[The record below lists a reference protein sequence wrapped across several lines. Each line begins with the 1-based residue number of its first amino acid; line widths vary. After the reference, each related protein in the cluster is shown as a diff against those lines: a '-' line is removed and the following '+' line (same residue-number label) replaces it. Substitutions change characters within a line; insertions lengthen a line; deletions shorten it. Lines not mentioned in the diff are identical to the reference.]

1 MSDPKPKSHSSK
13 TPSPVL
19 GGMEAREAAKLW
31 KSIAESMAR
40 INLMRSLI
48 KEKVGLAEIEEFSLD
63 LSSKFRSYKFKN
75 GSHRSKYDKS
85 TEKFMKLKLA
95 DDQHYHRDLCKART
109 KTRSEIAEKLG
120 NNSRPFRRMMSEL
133 KNEENAR
140 KIELTKKYKNKV
152 NHLKTKYKEDKNKIS
167 QEEDVPE
174 DLQEFSELTI
184 FNKKRYQEILEDSYE
199 VTVIGNVDL
208 TVAEEKVLKLHPKF
222 CVTGRLQEQDFE
234 HEQQAALAKVRMEM
248 VKIQEQT
255 EMTQEEIQEEQE
267 LEAKTRQVF
276 DPLEKVYDS
285 RKRRVTDLRECS
297 RITLPR
303 PLSPEDEAVLKTRK
317 RSQMEIFRE
326 YIAKNTNK
334 KGDLKS
340 NLTDEENEGLKSLQK
355 RIAKGDL
362 IVMKTDKSGK
372 FAITTQE
379 KYLEMGQDHVKSDK
393 KITRAEVIEIEK
405 TLNGHTR
412 AWANIWQSGQDH
424 KHFERIV
431 SSKTTRSE
439 NVADLYLMYK
449 DHKKGHKT
457 RPTATGCTSNTLGL
471 SNSVAEVLEA
481 VANSE
486 KDRYNTISSEDM
498 LARIHTSNK
507 KISINQEKWYMAR
520 IKKLQC
526 NKCKIMENVDC
537 SNTEDHKWEDIIPPV
552 DINTEDLEKYEKSAQ
567 ELVENE
573 CCKQEI
579 EDRLAYPCE
588 SCGPGIANWDITYCL
603 IGNDVK
609 ALYPSI
615 ESEPTGRI
623 IRKRIENTELEF
635 EGFCEKKALAYI
647 AMNKDLTTEIEEIEH
662 LLHTR
667 RSGRD
672 TKLKISAILG
682 PRRQV

>member
-1 MSDPKPKSHSSK
+1 
-13 TPSPVL
+13 
-19 GGMEAREAAKLW
+19 
-31 KSIAESMAR
+31 
-40 INLMRSLI
+40 
-48 KEKVGLAEIEEFSLD
+48 
-63 LSSKFRSYKFKN
+63 
-75 GSHRSKYDKS
+75 
-85 TEKFMKLKLA
+85 
-95 DDQHYHRDLCKART
+95 
-109 KTRSEIAEKLG
+109 
-120 NNSRPFRRMMSEL
+120 
-133 KNEENAR
+133 
-140 KIELTKKYKNKV
+140 
-152 NHLKTKYKEDKNKIS
+152 
-167 QEEDVPE
+167 
-174 DLQEFSELTI
+174 
-184 FNKKRYQEILEDSYE
+184 
-199 VTVIGNVDL
+199 
-208 TVAEEKVLKLHPKF
+208 
-222 CVTGRLQEQDFE
+222 
-234 HEQQAALAKVRMEM
+234 
-248 VKIQEQT
+248 
-255 EMTQEEIQEEQE
+255 
-267 LEAKTRQVF
+267 
-276 DPLEKVYDS
+276 
-285 RKRRVTDLRECS
+285 
-297 RITLPR
+297 
-303 PLSPEDEAVLKTRK
+303 
-317 RSQMEIFRE
+317 MEIFRE

>member
-85 TEKFMKLKLA
+85 TLTEKSMKLKLA

-317 RSQMEIFRE
+317 RSQMEIFRK

-362 IVMKTDKSGK
+362 IVMKT
-372 FAITTQE
+372 
-379 KYLEMGQDHVKSDK
+379 
-393 KITRAEVIEIEK
+393 
-405 TLNGHTR
+405 N
-412 AWANIWQSGQDH
+412 
-424 KHFERIV
+424 
-431 SSKTTRSE
+431 
-439 NVADLYLMYK
+439 
-449 DHKKGHKT
+449 
-457 RPTATGCTSNTLGL
+457 
-471 SNSVAEVLEA
+471 
-481 VANSE
+481 
-486 KDRYNTISSEDM
+486 
-498 LARIHTSNK
+498 
-507 KISINQEKWYMAR
+507 
-520 IKKLQC
+520 
-526 NKCKIMENVDC
+526 
-537 SNTEDHKWEDIIPPV
+537 
-552 DINTEDLEKYEKSAQ
+552 
-567 ELVENE
+567 
-573 CCKQEI
+573 
-579 EDRLAYPCE
+579 
-588 SCGPGIANWDITYCL
+588 
-603 IGNDVK
+603 
-609 ALYPSI
+609 
-615 ESEPTGRI
+615 
-623 IRKRIENTELEF
+623 
-635 EGFCEKKALAYI
+635 
-647 AMNKDLTTEIEEIEH
+647 
-662 LLHTR
+662 
-667 RSGRD
+667 
-672 TKLKISAILG
+672 
-682 PRRQV
+682 